1 MTEAEGSAGI
11 APAASSP
18 LSQVALVASGAGAVF
33 GVLLVWRLF
42 SSALQGHML
51 VVSVVGWL
59 ALSLAGL
66 VLGLVQLL
74 RPRLRHRRPAI
85 AAGLAAA
92 SLVVVVLI
100 AAGTA
105 GLLPGGSLK
114 SDDELIATFRQHG
127 SEFTTAIAEYEDDAR
142 VDNALLRRLG
152 VDPLTVWKDQDQV
165 VYLPVSTEG
174 LAVSGATKGYAY
186 SAKPLTP
193 LVDRTDGYH
202 GGDGSGFL
210 VFRHI
215 QGPWYVYYDRTT

>member
-11 APAASSP
+11 TPAGSP
-18 LSQVALVASGAGAVF
+18 LSQAALLMSVAGAV
-33 GVLLVWRLF
+33 LAALIAWRLF
-42 SSALQGHML
+42 SPILQGPLL
-51 VVSVVGWL
+51 VASVVGWL
-59 ALSLAGL
+59 TLSLAAL

-74 RPRLRHRRPAI
+74 RPYQRHRQPAV

-92 SLVVVVLI
+92 SLVVVVLA
-100 AAGTA
+100 AAGAA

-114 SDDELIATFRQHG
+114 SDDELIATFSQHG
-127 SEFTTAIAEYEDDAR
+127 PEFTEAMAEYEDHSR

-152 VDPLTVWKDQDQV
+152 VDPLTVWKDQDGV

-174 LAVSGATKGYAY
+174 LAVSGADKGYAY
-186 SAKPLTP
+186 SEKPLTP

-215 QGPWYVYYDRTT
+215 RGPWYVYYDRTT